1 MHFFC
6 RLAADWLG
14 CFRGTPEVVAP
25 STSPVSMRTR
35 VKAATVAVF
44 RKQTTPQADVVA
56 AELRS
61 WCVERGIE
69 SVDEVELARRV
80 ASGQGDGVALLVVL
94 GGDGTLLSAVRA
106 LDGCEVP
113 VLGVNLGRLGFLTEI
128 ALDELYPA
136 LEQLLAGEIRAEPR
150 TMLACTVERGGRAVA
165 AYRVLNDVVLNK
177 GALARISDF
186 SVRVDGCRVST
197 YRSDGFIVA
206 TPTGSTAYNLSAG
219 GPIVSPNLG
228 AFVLTPI
235 CPHTLTHRP
244 ILVPDSAVVEICLEF
259 KNGEVYLTL
268 DGQQGVELEE
278 GDVVRVAKAERRVLL
293 VRSPERDFYQVL
305 RSKLHWGGHGQGESG
320 G

>member
-1 MHFFC
+1 MG
-6 RLAADWLG
+6 LQTIALY
-14 CFRGTPEVVAP
+14 
-25 STSPVSMRTR
+25 
-35 VKAATVAVF
+35 
-44 RKQTTPQADVVA
+44 RKKTTPTAD
-56 AELRS
+56 
-61 WCVERGIE
+61 
-69 SVDEVELARRV
+69 RV
-80 ASGQGDGVALLVVL
+80 AREVRAWAEQRGLRVLGEEALAEHIARGGCSGVDLLVVL

-136 LEQLLAGEIRAEPR
+136 LERVLAGEIRPEPR
-150 TMLACTVERGGRAVA
+150 TMLACSVERGGRVVA
-165 AYRVLNDVVLNK
+165 AHLVLNDVVLNK

-186 SVRVDGCRVST
+186 SVQVDGCRVST

-219 GPIVSPNLG
+219 GPIVSPNLA

-244 ILVPDSAVVEICLEF
+244 ILVPDSAAVEICLEF

-278 GDVVRVAKAERRVLL
+278 GDVVRVAKAARRVLL
-293 VRSPERDFYQVL
+293 VRSPERDFFQVL
-305 RSKLHWGGHGQGESG
+305 RSKLHWGGHCQGEG
-320 G
+320 GK